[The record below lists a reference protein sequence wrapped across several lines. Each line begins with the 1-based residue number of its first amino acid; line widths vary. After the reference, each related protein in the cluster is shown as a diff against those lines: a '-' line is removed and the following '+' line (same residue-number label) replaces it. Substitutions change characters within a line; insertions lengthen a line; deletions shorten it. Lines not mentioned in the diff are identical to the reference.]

1 MNRKL
6 IAMLLVLALMLGLA
20 LTGCDSSGDDNTTPG
35 TDGTTNSTLQTDPE
49 PTGTEPQPTET
60 EPQPTEPQGVEVY
73 NGLTDVELD
82 NLPKVTADNFQ
93 TQMEAAWNFGWEGN
107 GTLEYNATK
116 TDFAGTA
123 GDSDLIWRLGTVGE
137 EGAVLTDNAGW
148 GVQLW
153 TKGEGNIAYMYN
165 KIDVPENITQF
176 RIWAVGNTSNDWS
189 GSGSIRAVA
198 LYKDESGEYVK
209 TVLVPTAD
217 TFNGNLTTTWNEET
231 GTVNFSNSIWNIPDV
246 LDGCMLV
253 YDVTPILGRSDVV
266 IVVESIGLGNVYGD
280 EYTEAAEGVGN
291 GEVMPDVVIIK
302 RIMFL

>member
-35 TDGTTNSTLQTDPE
+35 TDGSTNSTPQTDPE

-93 TQMEAAWNFGWEGN
+93 TQMEVAWNFGWEGN

-137 EGAVLTDNAGW
+137 EGTVLTDNAGW